1 VTGAITVTAINP
13 NTQPIHTMTNII
25 KLGFKL
31 CSCDN
36 ANSIA
41 SRLAHFQSD
50 FRGDSHDA
58 DRAQRIARDALLLY
72 IQTMRDLHRDDSQI
86 DKAVIDAVR
95 VLKY

>member
-1 VTGAITVTAINP
+1 
-13 NTQPIHTMTNII
+13 MTNII
-25 KLGFKL
+25 KLGFRL
-31 CSCDN
+31 CSCEN

-72 IQTMRDLHRDDSQI
+72 IQTMSDLYQGDYSQI
-86 DKAVIDAVR
+86 DHAVIEAVR